1 MGELKM
7 IDIRGC
13 EPCQI
18 MPLALKKDAKIQ
30 AISYALMETAKMLM
44 AKIDRASVYAG
55 IDILPE
61 QIVDLLAEE
70 FRAQYYD
77 TSLPVNEK
85 RKAVKKALL
94 WYCHAGTVSAV
105 RELTNLVWRSESAQ
119 VQEWFQYDSAP
130 YLFRIMLGT
139 DMSIKEEKIEDFL
152 AALWNVKNTRSHLEA
167 IVFRR
172 KIDQNLYIGSAA
184 RSNGHIVITDVWNDK
199 YNMQG
204 EVHYG
209 AAGSN
214 IQRII
219 IREGS

>member
-1 MGELKM
+1 M

-13 EPCQI
+13 EPCEI
-18 MPLALKKDAKIQ
+18 MPLALKENVQVQ
-30 AISYALMETAKMLM
+30 AISYALCETAQMILG
-44 AKIDRASVYAG
+44 KIDRASVYAG

-77 TSLPVNEK
+77 TSLPLSEK

-94 WYCHAGTVSAV
+94 WYCRAGTVSAV
-105 RELTNLVWRSESAQ
+105 RELTDLVWRSDSAQ

-130 YLFRIMLGT
+130 YFFRIMLET
-139 DMSIKEEKIEDFL
+139 DMNIEEEKIEAFL

-167 IVFRR
+167 IAFRR
-172 KIDQNLYIGSAA
+172 KVNQNLYIGTAV
-184 RSNGHIVITDVWNDK
+184 RSSGHIIITDVWSDK
-199 YNMQG
+199 YDMQG

-209 AAGSN
+209 VARSN
-214 IQRII
+214 VQRIT